1 MENLYDV
8 IIIGEGV
15 AGMTAAIY
23 AARAGAKVLILEKN
37 AVGGQTSL
45 TYEVANYPG
54 FQNIS
59 GIELVMTMQKQ
70 VHALGVEVRYA
81 RVESIEDGMVKTVRT
96 KDRVYRAKALIVCLG
111 ASPKKLGLATED
123 TYSGKGVSYCAVCD
137 GAFFRNKPV
146 AVVGGGNTAIE
157 DANYLAKLAS
167 KVYVLV
173 RKDKL
178 KAQQI
183 LVDAL
188 NKNIAQGKVEVL
200 YNTEV
205 AEICGSGKVEC
216 LKLNNNQTAQ
226 ASELEVAGLFVAIGR
241 SPDTEL
247 VSNLVDRDESGY
259 IIVNSEKQTSAQ
271 GIFAGGD
278 CTNTVLRQIVT
289 ACADGAICATSAVSY
304 ANKQKLENE

>member
-15 AGMTAAIY
+15 AGMTAGIY

-81 RVESIEDGMVKTVRT
+81 RVESIEDGAVKTVRT

-123 TYSGKGVSYCAVCD
+123 TYGGKGVSYCAVCD

-205 AEICGSGKVEC
+205 TEICGSGKVEH
-216 LKLNNNQTAQ
+216 LKLNNNQIAQ

-304 ANKQKLENE
+304 ANKLKL

>member
-81 RVESIEDGMVKTVRT
+81 CVESVEDGTVKTVRT

-111 ASPKKLGLATED
+111 ASPKKLGLPTED

-205 AEICGSGKVEC
+205 TEICGSGKVEC